1 MTKKFLTPIAP
12 PALATDPSVGIPG
25 AIYYNSSTGNL
36 RIYSG
41 TAWQNVSSGVS
52 VLPEPPSSPD
62 LGQLYFDT
70 SEGTFKGYNGQVW
83 YDVAGPKEILEHTH
97 SQSTGIVEEVN
108 YGEYVDDSRIF
119 ATSGSASSSFIDTY
133 IDGGNASGN

>member
-12 PALATDPSVGIPG
+12 PALTADPSVGIAG
-25 AIYYNSSTGNL
+25 AIYYNSLTGKL
-36 RIYSG
+36 KIYSG
-41 TAWQNVSSGVS
+41 TAWENVSTGVS
-52 VLPEPPSSPD
+52 VLAAPPANPD

-70 SEGTFKGYNGQVW
+70 SESTFKGYNGQVW

-97 SQSTGIVEEVN
+97 NVSSGIVEEVN

-119 ATSGSASSSFIDTY
+119 ATSGSSSSNFIGDY
-133 IDGGNASGN
+133 IDGGGA

>member
-12 PALATDPSVGIPG
+12 PALSTDPVEATPG
-25 AIYYNSSTGNL
+25 AIYYNNTTGKL

-41 TAWQNVSSGVS
+41 TSWGNVAMGVP
-52 VLPEPPSSPD
+52 VLSEPPVTPT
-62 LGQLYFDT
+62 LGELYFDT
-70 SEGTFKGYNGQVW
+70 SENTFKGYNGQIW

-119 ATSGSASSSFIDTY
+119 ATSGTASSNFIDNY
-133 IDGGNASGN
+133 IDGGGA

>member
-12 PALATDPSVGIPG
+12 PALATDPSVAAVG
-25 AIYYNSSTGNL
+25 AIYYNSSTGKL

-41 TAWQNVSSGVS
+41 TEWGNVSSGVP
-52 VLPEPPSSPD
+52 VLSEPPASPE
-62 LGQLYFDT
+62 LGELYFDT
-70 SEGTFKGYNGQVW
+70 SENTFKGYNGQIW
-83 YDVAGPKEILEHTH
+83 YDVAGPKEILEHKH
-97 SQSTGIVEEVN
+97 SQSTGIVEEVT

-119 ATSGSASSSFIDTY
+119 ANSGSASSSFIDTY

>member
-12 PALATDPSVGIPG
+12 PALATDPSVATPG
-25 AIYYNSSTGNL
+25 AIYYNSATGKL

-41 TAWQNVSSGVS
+41 SSWGNVATGVA
-52 VLPEPPSSPD
+52 VLPEPPTTPA
-62 LGQLYFDT
+62 LGELYFDT
-70 SEGTFKGYNGQVW
+70 SENTFKGYNGQVW

-97 SQSTGIVEEVN
+97 SQSTGIVEEVT

-119 ATSGSASSSFIDTY
+119 ASSGTASSSFIDTY